1 LAAQLKANLSRR
13 EKYRKIY
20 SYYPDD
26 GPLRRALY
34 PRHMEFFAAGGK
46 HELLPTCPDDCDGS
60 PHRDRLAL
68 CANRV
73 GKTEGMGG
81 YETSIHLTGRYP
93 AWWVGARWNHPINAW
108 AAGKSNE
115 TTRDIIQTK
124 LFGTVAYRGREK
136 VFTGTGLIPL
146 EDIGSITWK
155 RGVANLAD
163 TVKVRHRA
171 GGWSEVGLKSYEQ
184 GRGGFEGTERHIIW
198 LDEEPPVEIY
208 EESGI
213 RLMTTRGHLLLTFT
227 PMEGMSQVVLEFIPG
242 GSLPD
247 RFEERSEWLM
257 QAIA

>member
-13 EKYRKIY
+13 EKYRKLY

-26 GPLRRALY
+26 GALRRALY
-34 PRHMEFFAAGGK
+34 PRHMEFFAAGGT

-81 YETSIHLTGRYP
+81 YETAIHLTGRYP
-93 AWWVGARWNHPINAW
+93 AWWVGVRWKHPVNWW

-136 VFTGTGLIPL
+136 VFSGTGLVPL
-146 EDIGSITWK
+146 EDIGGITWK

-163 TVKVRHRA
+163 TIKVRHRD

-184 GRGGFEGTERHIIW
+184 GRGGFEGTERHGIW

-208 EESGI
+208 EECGI

-247 RFEERSEWLM
+247 RLENRSHWLM
-257 QAIA
+257 DAIA